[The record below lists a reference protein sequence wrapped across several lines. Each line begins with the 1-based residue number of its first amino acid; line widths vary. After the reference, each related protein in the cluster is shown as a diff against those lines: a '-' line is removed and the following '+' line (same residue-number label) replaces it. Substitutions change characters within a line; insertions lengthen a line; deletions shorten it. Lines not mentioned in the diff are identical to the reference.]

1 MIMQLAELNYWAIL
15 LASLSSF
22 MLGGLWYSPVL
33 FGKTWLEGCGLTE
46 LDLRNSDPKL
56 IYGLAFI
63 LSLLAAFV
71 LAFILGPDPS
81 ITQSITIGAAAGVG
95 LASSSLGIS
104 YIFEQRPLS
113 LFLVNGGYHTFQF
126 ILMGV
131 ILSVTG

>member
-1 MIMQLAELNYWAIL
+1 MQLAELNYWAIL
-15 LASLSSF
+15 LAALSSF
-22 MLGGLWYSPVL
+22 MLGGLWYSPML
-33 FGKTWLEGCGLTE
+33 FGRTWLEGCGLTE
-46 LDLRNSDPKL
+46 LDLQNSDPKL

-71 LAFILGPDPS
+71 LALILGPDPN
-81 ITQSITIGAAAGVG
+81 ITQSITIGAAVGIG

-126 ILMGV
+126 ILMAV

>member
-1 MIMQLAELNYWAIL
+1 MQLAELNYWAIL

-81 ITQSITIGAAAGVG
+81 ITQSITIGAAAGIG

>member
-1 MIMQLAELNYWAIL
+1 MQLAELNYWAIL
-15 LASLSSF
+15 LAALSSF

-46 LDLRNSDPKL
+46 LDLRGSDPKL

-71 LAFILGPDPS
+71 LALILGPDPN
-81 ITQSITIGAAAGVG
+81 ITQSITIGAAVGIG

-126 ILMGV
+126 ILMAV

>member
-1 MIMQLAELNYWAIL
+1 MQLAEVNYWAIL
-15 LASLSSF
+15 LAALSSF

-46 LDLRNSDPKL
+46 LDLQKSDPKL

-63 LSLLAAFV
+63 LSLIAAFV
-71 LAFILGPDPS
+71 LAVILGPDPNMS
-81 ITQSITIGAAAGVG
+81 QSVTIGSALGLGIAA
-95 LASSSLGIS
+95 SSLGIS

-113 LFLVNGGYHTFQF
+113 LFLVNGGYHTIQF
-126 ILMGV
+126 VLMAT

>member
-1 MIMQLAELNYWAIL
+1 MQLAELNYWAIL
-15 LASLSSF
+15 LAALSSF

-46 LDLRNSDPKL
+46 LDLQNSDPKL

-71 LAFILGPDPS
+71 LALILGPDPN
-81 ITQSITIGAAAGVG
+81 ITQSITIGAAVGIG

-126 ILMGV
+126 ILMAV

>member
-1 MIMQLAELNYWAIL
+1 MQLSELNYWAIL
-15 LASLSSF
+15 LAALSSF

-46 LDLRNSDPKL
+46 LDLQNSDPKL

-71 LAFILGPDPS
+71 LALILGPDPN
-81 ITQSITIGAAAGVG
+81 ITQSITIGAAVGIG

-126 ILMGV
+126 ILMAV

>member
-1 MIMQLAELNYWAIL
+1 MQLAELNYWAIL
-15 LASLSSF
+15 LAALSSF

-46 LDLRNSDPKL
+46 LDLQNSDPKL

-71 LAFILGPDPS
+71 LAFILGPDPN
-81 ITQSITIGAAAGVG
+81 ITQSIIIGAAVGIG

-126 ILMGV
+126 ILMAV